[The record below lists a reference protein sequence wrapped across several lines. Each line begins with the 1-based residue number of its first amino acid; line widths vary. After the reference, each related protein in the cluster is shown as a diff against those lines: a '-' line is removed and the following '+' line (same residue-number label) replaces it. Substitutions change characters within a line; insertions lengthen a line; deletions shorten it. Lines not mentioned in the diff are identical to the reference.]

1 MVIANREECTDH
13 LISFHFHAK
22 SRLNR
27 TFSIIFILLQ
37 NQLSTCLVESI
48 PEVTFVRKTGFLQKE
63 KFFTI

>member
-1 MVIANREECTDH
+1 MVIANREECSDH

-22 SRLNR
+22 SHLNC
-27 TFSIIFILLQ
+27 TFTVIFILLQ
-37 NQLSTCLVESI
+37 NKLSTCLVESI